1 MYVSNPPH
9 FDIFYRESP
18 PLLHLT
24 AAVGGSVGCRG
35 VVAHRGPY
43 RAPGDPV
50 VRGGLA
56 PAFPRFHTR
65 TRTMA
70 TGIKVHVAG
79 NVFEGTVFAI
89 DPVTKSIVLS
99 E

>member
-1 MYVSNPPH
+1 M
-9 FDIFYRESP
+9 
-18 PLLHLT
+18 
-24 AAVGGSVGCRG
+24 
-35 VVAHRGPY
+35 VVAHPRPSGPY
-43 RAPGDPV
+43 RAPGDPALSEV
-50 VRGGLA
+50 DSRLR
-56 PAFPRFHTR
+56 FPLSITSD
-65 TRTMA
+65 MA